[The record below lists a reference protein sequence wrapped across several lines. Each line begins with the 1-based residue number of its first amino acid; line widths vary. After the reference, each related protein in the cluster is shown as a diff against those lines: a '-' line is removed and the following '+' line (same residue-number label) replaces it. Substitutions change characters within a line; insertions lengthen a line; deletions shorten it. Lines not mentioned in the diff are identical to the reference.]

1 MPHFVILHH
10 RLPPDLVRADHY
22 DLMLEDGVTELLTWA
37 LPELPSGAA
46 QQAEQLPP
54 HRRDYLTYEGP
65 ISNNRG
71 EVTRVAAGKFEW
83 CERTELELIVQL
95 SSEKLSGRLHLLRRE
110 GAEWL
115 VWLSPAD
122 LSER

>member
-10 RLPPDLVRADHY
+10 RLPPGSGRADHF
-22 DLMLEDGVTELLTWA
+22 DLMLEDSLTELLTWA
-37 LPELPSGAA
+37 LPDLPGAEA

-71 EVTRVAAGKFEW
+71 EVTRVAAGEFEW
-83 CERTELELIVQL
+83 IERTEVRWIAL
-95 SSEKLSGRLHLLRRE
+95 LSGETVSGQLHLLRRE
-110 GAEWL
+110 RAEWL
-115 VWLSPAD
+115 VWL
-122 LSER
+122 E